1 MTVEHETRIAQPSRV
16 IAGGRKFLMMLAAL
30 IAVTA
35 VCAWI
40 ALGVGLYL
48 DVERQT
54 RIVLAVVA
62 ALATEAL
69 FWTVAAL
76 LGVSVVQ
83 ARKKI
88 WRTITGR
95 RG

>member
-1 MTVEHETRIAQPSRV
+1 MTVENETRIAQPSRT
-16 IAGGRKFLMMLAAL
+16 IAGGRKFLGVLAVL
-30 IAVTA
+30 IGVTA

-40 ALGVGLYL
+40 ALGVGVYL
-48 DVERQT
+48 DVERST
-54 RIVLAVVA
+54 RLVLAVVA

-88 WRTITGR
+88 WRAITGR
-95 RG
+95 KG